1 MTSGTKSQSTRRLRV
16 ISVVVIS
23 LVLFASGCA
32 ANNDPANWAE
42 AEADGTLE
50 ENFMRSCTTANEG
63 GGLNVSQA
71 VSYCECAFEGL
82 AQRYAD
88 DFDEFKDAEKRLR
101 NDPEDIDP
109 GIRELFSRCLPQ

>member
-1 MTSGTKSQSTRRLRV
+1 MTSRTKSQSNRRLRV
-16 ISVVVIS
+16 VCVAVIG

-32 ANNDPANWAE
+32 ANNDPSNWAE

-63 GGLNVSQA
+63 GGLNASQA
-71 VSYCECAFEGL
+71 ESYCECAFESL

-101 NDPEDIDP
+101 NNPEDIDP
-109 GIRELFSRCLPQ
+109 AVRARFEGCLPQ